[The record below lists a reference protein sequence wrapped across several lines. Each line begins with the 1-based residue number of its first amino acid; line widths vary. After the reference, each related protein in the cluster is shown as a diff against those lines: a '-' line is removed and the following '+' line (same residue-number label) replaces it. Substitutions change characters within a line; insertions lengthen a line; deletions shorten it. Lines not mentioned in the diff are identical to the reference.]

1 MLRTLRI
8 RIIALTMIC
17 ITVVIFATSSAIN
30 IANYLRLQ
38 SREDGMLR
46 LISEYNGTIPHNPEE
61 LENKVN
67 FAISSETPFQTR
79 YFVIRVDKD
88 GRITETM
95 TSNIAGV
102 GQGDIERLCSIV
114 SSKPDGT
121 RGNISSYRYLISK
134 TEGGRMFSFLDR
146 SQDLELA
153 AQLIMVTLF
162 TGLISLGCIFL
173 ILIFISQK
181 IIAPFVKNQEKQ
193 KQFITDAGHELKTPL
208 AIIRT
213 NAEVLEVCYG
223 KNEWLDSIQ
232 NQTTRLDG
240 LVKGLLQLSK
250 GTELEAESEHIR
262 FSLSATVND
271 TAESFKTM
279 AEQKGH
285 KMHFDIA
292 PGIDY
297 TGNAQSISTLVSIL
311 VDNAIKYAA
320 PNGDIY
326 IYLSRMGIG
335 TAKTARLV
343 VENDTDIKD
352 GVELDRFFERF
363 YRSDDSRARSSGGFG
378 IGLSVAKNI
387 VETHKGKISV
397 SKTGNKIAF
406 TAIL

>member
-17 ITVVIFATSSAIN
+17 ITVVICVIASAIN

-38 SREDGMLR
+38 SREDGMLS

-61 LENKVN
+61 LEDKLK

-79 YFVIRVDKD
+79 YFVIRVDNE
-88 GRITETM
+88 GTITEAM
-95 TSNIAGV
+95 TSNIASV
-102 GQGDIERLCSIV
+102 GKGDIERLCSIV
-114 SSKPDGT
+114 KSKPDGT
-121 RGNISSYRYLISK
+121 RGNIGSYRYLISK
-134 TEGGRMFSFLDR
+134 TEGGRMFAFLDR
-146 SQDLELA
+146 SQDRELS
-153 AQLIMVTLF
+153 AQLIMVTVF
-162 TGLISLGCIFL
+162 TGLISLGFIFL
-173 ILIFISQK
+173 ILIIISQK
-181 IIAPFVKNQEKQ
+181 IISPFVRNQEKQ

-250 GTELEAESEHIR
+250 GTELGAESELIR
-262 FSLSATVND
+262 FSLSSTVND
-271 TAESFKTM
+271 IAESFRTM

-285 KMHFDIA
+285 KMHFDIV

-297 TGNAQSISTLVSIL
+297 TGNAHSISTLVSIL
-311 VDNAIKYAA
+311 VDNAIKYASD
-320 PNGDIY
+320 NGEIY
-326 IYLSRMGIG
+326 IRLSRMGIG

-343 VENDTDIKD
+343 VENDTDLD
-352 GVELDRFFERF
+352 NSVELNRFFERF

-378 IGLSVAKNI
+378 IGLSVAKSI
-387 VETHKGKISV
+387 VENHKGKISV